1 MQPENILA
9 AKWRINCSTYC
20 TPSGVLSLIIM
31 NMMMGQEKRE
41 DTEVTKG
48 KGRETGGKGRRE
60 LEGNERRGREGRERR
75 AGEGRESRKWNA
87 RNE

>member
-1 MQPENILA
+1 MF
-9 AKWRINCSTYC
+9 
-20 TPSGVLSLIIM
+20 SLIIM

-41 DTEVTKG
+41 DTEVTQG

-87 RNE
+87 RNEKQ